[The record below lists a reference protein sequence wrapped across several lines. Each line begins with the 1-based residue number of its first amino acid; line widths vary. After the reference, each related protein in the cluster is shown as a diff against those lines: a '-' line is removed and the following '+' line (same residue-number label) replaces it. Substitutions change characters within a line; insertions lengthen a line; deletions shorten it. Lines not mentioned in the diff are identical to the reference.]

1 MSRYLAWGLLAWV
14 AAVGCGGNTARHEP
28 DNVAVPSG
36 ASGSRATGSG
46 TSGTSGATSSSA
58 GTASTQPG
66 RAGGGGTAGD
76 DSVAV
81 GGATSEDPC
90 VGITPACKPGETVC
104 EPVTGRLTTCSDC
117 GEALPP
123 EGDAC
128 VRLLASDKESNNF
141 CVVKS
146 NSHLECWPS
155 WGETDKSVVSG
166 DVVELLLP
174 DDGASQRPIKPC
186 LRERSGDYSCSGAGA
201 GCKVALGDSGAC
213 AVCDGKLYCDPQ
225 ITVPDAPN
233 ESLIDVSI
241 TDSSAFLL
249 SSRGVELPGVPA
261 RLPGPWRSAAAKLLV
276 DHQSA
281 GCVVSERHELSCWLT
296 LLEPLRPPSWKN
308 SYRKVV
314 PTTLPHACALDEAR
328 QLRCGDIFADEAP
341 APLGPSDV
349 VDFAA
354 SNSMVCSLSVAGK
367 VSCWRIGQALE
378 AVEVPAGW

>member
-1 MSRYLAWGLLAWV
+1 MSRHRTWGLLAWV
-14 AAVGCGGNTARHEP
+14 AAVGCGGNTAHHEP
-28 DNVAVPSG
+28 DNGVTKPSG
-36 ASGSRATGSG
+36 ASGTPTSS
-46 TSGTSGATSSSA
+46 SGTSGATSSNRA
-58 GTASTQPG
+58 GTSSTDPG
-66 RAGGGGTAGD
+66 RAGGASLAGD
-76 DSVAV
+76 ASVTV

-90 VGITPACKPGETVC
+90 LGITPACQPGESIC

-117 GEALPP
+117 GEPLPA
-123 EGDAC
+123 EGEAC

-146 NSHLECWPS
+146 NSHLECWPG

-174 DDGASQRPIKPC
+174 DDAATQRPIKPC
-186 LRERSGDYSCSGAGA
+186 LRERSGNYSCSGAGA
-201 GCKVALGDSGAC
+201 GCKVALGDAGAC

-225 ITVPDAPN
+225 ITVPDALN

-261 RLPGPWRSAAAKLLV
+261 RLPGPWRSASAQLLV

-308 SYRKVV
+308 TYRKVV
-314 PTTLPHACALDEAR
+314 PTTLPHACALDDAR
-328 QLRCGDIFADEAP
+328 QLRCGDIFVDTTPQPVGPADV
-341 APLGPSDV
+341 LN
-349 VDFAA
+349 FAA
-354 SNSMVCSLSVAGK
+354 STSMVCSLSVTGK

>member
-1 MSRYLAWGLLAWV
+1 MSRYRTWGLLAWV

-28 DNVAVPSG
+28 DTGVAAPSG
-36 ASGSRATGSG
+36 ASGTKATGSG
-46 TSGTSGATSSSA
+46 TSGTTSSSRA
-58 GTASTQPG
+58 GTSSTEPG
-66 RAGGGGTAGD
+66 RAGGGGIAGD
-76 DSVAV
+76 DTVAV

-90 VGITPACKPGETVC
+90 IGITPTCKPGETVC

-117 GEALPP
+117 GEALPA
-123 EGDAC
+123 EGAAC

-146 NSHLECWPS
+146 NSQLECWPG
-155 WGETDKSVVSG
+155 WGETDKSVVPG
-166 DVVELLLP
+166 DVVEILLP
-174 DDGASQRPIKPC
+174 DDAATQRPIKPC
-186 LRERSGDYSCSGAGA
+186 LRGRSGSASCIGAGPS
-201 GCKVALGDSGAC
+201 CKVAQGDYGAC
-213 AVCDGKLYCDPQ
+213 AICDGKLQCDQQ
-225 ITVPDAPN
+225 ITVPDTLN

-241 TDSSAFLL
+241 TDSNAFLL
-249 SSRGVELPGVPA
+249 SSRGVEVPGVPA

-281 GCVVSERHELSCWLT
+281 GCVVSERRELSCWLT
-296 LLEPLRPPSWKN
+296 LLDPLSPPSWKN

-328 QLRCGDIFADEAP
+328 QLRCGDIFADTAP
-341 APLGPSDV
+341 APVGPNDV
-349 VDFAA
+349 LDFAA
-354 SNSMVCSLSVAGK
+354 SSSMVCSLSVAGK